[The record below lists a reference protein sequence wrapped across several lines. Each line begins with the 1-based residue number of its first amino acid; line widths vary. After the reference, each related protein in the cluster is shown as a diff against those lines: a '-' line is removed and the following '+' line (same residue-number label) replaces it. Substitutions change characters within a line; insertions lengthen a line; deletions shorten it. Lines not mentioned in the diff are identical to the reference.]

1 VPDTGV
7 SRLPPMAQ
15 RDYYEVLGV
24 PRSAADGEIKKS
36 FRRLARELHP
46 DLNPGD
52 PEAAERFR
60 EAAEAY
66 EALSDPDKRARYDRF
81 GHAGLSGAQFH
92 TDQFMD
98 FGSLSDLLGAFFG
111 DDLFGGGRR
120 GPARGQDVGVAV
132 DIAFTESAS
141 GLTRAVE
148 YESIVGCERCG
159 GSGAEPGTAPEACD
173 TCGGAGRVQR
183 IQQTALGQFVQ
194 TAACP
199 TCRGRGVIIS
209 EPCSECR
216 GQGRHA
222 ARQTVDVQIPAGIMD
237 GQRIHLRG
245 RGGAAEPGGQ
255 PGDLYVVVRVAADPR
270 FERDGDD
277 VVSLLDVPFTQA
289 ALGASLTVETLDGEL
304 EVELPAGTQPDDV
317 LVLRD
322 RGIPHLRGR
331 GRGDHRIVINVLVPR
346 KLDDAQ
352 RRLLEEFDRTAGA
365 EAYARDESLLGR
377 LRAALR

>member
-1 VPDTGV
+1 
-7 SRLPPMAQ
+7 MAQ

-24 PRSAADGEIKKS
+24 ARTASDAEIKKS
-36 FRRLARELHP
+36 FRQLARELHP

-52 PEAAERFR
+52 PEASKRFR

-92 TDQFMD
+92 TDEFMD

-132 DIAFTESAS
+132 DITFAESAS
-141 GLTRAVE
+141 GVTREVE
-148 YESIVGCERCG
+148 YETIAECERCG
-159 GSGAEPGTAPEACD
+159 GNGAEPGTMPERCE
-173 TCGGAGRVQR
+173 TCSGAGRVKR
-183 IQQTALGQFVQ
+183 VQQTALGQFVQ
-194 TAACP
+194 TSACP
-199 TCRGRGVIIS
+199 TCRGRGVTI
-209 EPCSECR
+209 EQPCTECR
-216 GQGRHA
+216 GQGRRPA
-222 ARQTVDVQIPAGIMD
+222 PQTVEVQIPGGIMD

-245 RGGAAEPGGQ
+245 HGGAAEPGGV
-255 PGDLYVVVRVAADPR
+255 PGDLYIGVRVARDPR

-277 VVSLLDVPFTQA
+277 IVSVLDIPFTQA
-289 ALGASLTVETLDGEL
+289 ALGANLTVETLDGSL
-304 EVELPAGTQPDDV
+304 EVDLPAGTQPGEV
-317 LVLRD
+317 VVLRD
-322 RGIPHLRGR
+322 RGMPHLRRR
-331 GRGDHRIVINVLVPR
+331 GRGDHRIVVNVLVPR

-352 RRLLEEFDRTAGA
+352 RRMLEEFDRAAGT
-365 EAYARDESLLGR
+365 EAYERDESFLGR

>member
-1 VPDTGV
+1 
-7 SRLPPMAQ
+7 MAQ

-52 PEAAERFR
+52 PEAAARFR

-141 GLTRAVE
+141 GLTREVE

-194 TAACP
+194 TLACP
-199 TCRGRGVIIS
+199 ECRGRGSIIHT
-209 EPCSECR
+209 PCTTCH
-216 GQGRHA
+216 GAGRVA
-222 ARQTVDVQIPAGIMD
+222 MQRTATVAVPGGIAD
-237 GQRIHLRG
+237 GQRISLRG
-245 RGGAAEPGGQ
+245 QGGAGAPGAP
-255 PGDLYVVVRVAADPR
+255 PGDLYVSVAVRPDER
-270 FERDGDD
+270 FERD
-277 VVSLLDVPFTQA
+277 
-289 ALGASLTVETLDGEL
+289 
-304 EVELPAGTQPDDV
+304 
-317 LVLRD
+317 
-322 RGIPHLRGR
+322 
-331 GRGDHRIVINVLVPR
+331 
-346 KLDDAQ
+346 
-352 RRLLEEFDRTAGA
+352 
-365 EAYARDESLLGR
+365 
-377 LRAALR
+377 